1 MSLSAQA
8 TWSGNGL
15 AGMPWPSAP
24 GIDPEARQTVTKVAP
39 AAQMTGRQR
48 DEGSRPVGNSR
59 GRKMVTSPTVA
70 YQAQVLPGQATAP
83 AAGSE
88 PGWVAA

>member
-1 MSLSAQA
+1 
-8 TWSGNGL
+8 
-15 AGMPWPSAP
+15 
-24 GIDPEARQTVTKVAP
+24 
-39 AAQMTGRQR
+39 
-48 DEGSRPVGNSR
+48 
-59 GRKMVTSPTVA
+59 MVTSPTVA